1 MSFVKFLEGIGDRL
15 GILEAVAAADTGQPA
30 RIQTRSIS
38 LRELTIEIK
47 AVEVQVLADSPA
59 ELTVPFEKIFESAGI
74 SSDPKEW
81 TIDRLKQVISGEA
94 FKNKPRDE
102 VQHSILGMLK
112 AEGVPVENIVIDAM
126 ARDKALDSFEAF
138 AREKMQARTEQRKKR
153 LQEADAR
160 ILELQKESMDLGKA
174 LKIDEEKWKEW
185 RKLKREREHDLAS
198 TVGYIVNHPVITLS
212 DEDEK

>member
-15 GILEAVAAADTGQPA
+15 GILEAVTAADKGQPA

-38 LRELTIEIK
+38 LRELSIEIK
-47 AVEVQVLADSPA
+47 AVEVWILADSPA
-59 ELTVPFEKIFESAGI
+59 ELTVPFEKIFETAGI

-81 TIDRLKQVISGEA
+81 TIDRLKQVIAGEA
-94 FKNKPRDE
+94 FKSKPRDE
-102 VQHSILGMLK
+102 VQHSILAMLK
-112 AEGVPVENIVIDAM
+112 AESVPVENIVKDAM

-138 AREKMQARTEQRKKR
+138 ARQKMQARMETRNKR
-153 LQEADAR
+153 LLEAEAR
-160 ILELQKESMDLGKA
+160 IRELQKESVELEKA
-174 LKIDEEKWKEW
+174 LKIDQEKWKEW
-185 RKLKREREHDLAS
+185 RKLKREKEHDLAS